1 MEKDAS
7 NAIGPA
13 AGSAPPSPPPP
24 PPVLLGYA
32 SPFSAAESTEPK
44 PPYKLYSTKAVG
56 LATFLGAPLA
66 GAAVMA
72 INYRRLGRKRAAWR
86 ALTLGVLGTGAITAI
101 ALAVP
106 DSWPRSAAYAPSLV
120 GFLAMLTIADSLQGP
135 DLKEHARRRG
145 DKASLWKAAGIGL
158 ASMALVLVIAVGIVF
173 LTSEDL
179 GKKINVTAVEEVYY
193 TKQATRTDAVQLGDL
208 LKAMGFFTGQH
219 EKTVVLRR
227 TSESTTVAF
236 VVSDGAWDRPEI
248 IGFFRTVGEKVADL
262 GWKKPVVIQL
272 CDPHL
277 NVKKEIKIE

>member
-1 MEKDAS
+1 MEEDAS
-7 NAIGPA
+7 NPVGPRTD
-13 AGSAPPSPPPP
+13 SPPPP
-24 PPVLLGYA
+24 PPPLPLAYA
-32 SPFSAAESTEPK
+32 SPLSEPESSEPK
-44 PPYKLYSTKAVG
+44 PRYKLYSTKAVG

-66 GAAVMA
+66 GAAVIA
-72 INYRRLGRKRAAWR
+72 INYRRLGRKRTAWR
-86 ALTLGVLGTGAITAI
+86 ALALGFVGTGAIIAM

-106 DSWPRSAAYAPSLV
+106 DSWPRSVAYAPSLV
-120 GFLAMLTIADSLQGP
+120 GFLAMLTIADSLQGR

-158 ASMALVLVIAVGIVF
+158 ASMALALAVAVGIIF

-193 TKQATRTDAVQLGDL
+193 TKQATRADAVQLGDL
-208 LKAMGFFTGQH
+208 LKSMGFFTGQH

-236 VVSDGAWDRPEI
+236 VISDGAWDRPEI
-248 IGFFRTVGEKVADL
+248 VGFFRTVGEKVAGL
-262 GWKKPVVIQL
+262 GWKKPLAIQL